1 MQATTLTLIGAVAF
15 GIVVGWITYRTLRR
29 REDPAQLSDL
39 AAVIGAVSG
48 GAVTA
53 IPFEDPDVFAAYSIG
68 LAVGFF
74 GYLVTA
80 SLLVKDKPKIDEWLG
95 GPSGHE
101 GSTRTPRRR
110 DDFMGD

>member
-1 MQATTLTLIGAVAF
+1 MEATTLTIIGAVAF
-15 GIVVGWITYRTLRR
+15 GVVVGWITYRTLRR

-80 SLLVKDKPKIDEWLG
+80 SLLVRDRQKVDEFLG
-95 GPSGHE
+95 ESRKRDELTSNPG
-101 GSTRTPRRR
+101 RR
-110 DDFMGD
+110 DEFMGD

>member
-1 MQATTLTLIGAVAF
+1 MEATTLTIIGAAAF
-15 GIVVGWITYRTLRR
+15 GVVVGWITYRTLRR

-74 GYLVTA
+74 GYLFT
-80 SLLVKDKPKIDEWLG
+80 SLLLVRDKQKADEWLG
-95 GPSGHE
+95 EPRKSDEYPSN
-101 GSTRTPRRR
+101 PRRR
-110 DDFMGD
+110 DEFMGD